1 MSLQQQWWNFRQY
14 RPLKVANANYR
25 LDGEAHHSVSDPQR
39 NDARLLSFDRIR
51 AQQDSEID
59 YHDRGAANH
68 GYSQYPSGCT
78 SDSSDRRAAQRLDH
92 TLERQ
97 RAKQIS

>member
-1 MSLQQQWWNFRQY
+1 MSLQQQRRNFRQHG
-14 RPLKVANANYR
+14 PLKVANANYR
-25 LDGEAHHSVSDPQR
+25 FDGEAHYSVSDPQR

-51 AQQDSEID
+51 SQQDSEVD

-78 SDSSDRRAAQRLDH
+78 SDSSDRRAAQGLDDAG
-92 TLERQ
+92 ERQ
-97 RAKQIS
+97 RAKQVS